1 MQIIRLNKEFADIWA
16 VIWKEWRELLFS
28 RGNLRSILL
37 SLLPSVLIFGVFLP
51 AQVGHVW
58 VDSPVSMVLWGWLS
72 MLPVTA
78 IIADAFAGERE
89 RHTLETLLASPLS
102 ERAILFGKVAAAV
115 GYAWL
120 LALIM
125 LLVAL
130 ITVNIVVA
138 GSGILLYP
146 VGVVVGGGILGL
158 LTATLSASIG
168 VLVSLRAA
176 TVKQAAQQLVFASI
190 ALTWL
195 PLFGLSLLPMQ
206 LQESLILSA
215 KTGGTT
221 RIFIFACVVLVGLDF
236 GLLMLAISRFK
247 RSRLI
252 LD

>member
-1 MQIIRLNKEFADIWA
+1 MQIVKISADFADIWT

-28 RGNLRSILL
+28 RGNLRAILL
-37 SLLPSVLIFGVFLP
+37 SLLPSVLIFGIVLP
-51 AQVGHVW
+51 AQIGRVW
-58 VDSPVSMVLWGWLS
+58 VESPVSMVLWGWLA
-72 MLPVTA
+72 MLPVAA

-89 RHTLETLLASPLS
+89 RHTLETLLATPLS
-102 ERAILFGKVAAAV
+102 ERAILLGKVGAAV

-125 LLVAL
+125 LVVAL
-130 ITVNIVVA
+130 ITVNVVDDN
-138 GSGILLYP
+138 GVLLYP
-146 VGVVVGGGILGL
+146 VPVAIGGGILGL

-195 PLFGLSLLPMQ
+195 PLFGLSLLPTQ
-206 LQESLILSA
+206 LQETFINSA
-215 KTGGTT
+215 KSGTT
-221 RIFIFACVVLVGLDF
+221 TIFFWACVLLVGIDF
-236 GLLMLAISRFK
+236 GLLTLAMTRFK

>member
-1 MQIIRLNKEFADIWA
+1 MQIINIKADFADIWT

-28 RGNLRSILL
+28 RGNLRAILL
-37 SLLPSVLIFGVFLP
+37 SLLPSVLIFGILLP
-51 AQVGHVW
+51 AQVGRVW
-58 VDSPVSMVLWGWLS
+58 VDSPVSIILWGWLA

-89 RHTLETLLASPLS
+89 RHTLETLLASPFS
-102 ERAILFGKVAAAV
+102 EQAILLGKVGAAV
-115 GYAWL
+115 SYAWL

-130 ITVNIVVA
+130 ITVNVVD
-138 GSGILLYP
+138 GNGILLYP
-146 VGVVVGGGILGL
+146 VEVAFGGGILGL

-190 ALTWL
+190 AVTWL

-206 LQESLILSA
+206 LQESLTLSA
-215 KTGGTT
+215 KSGSAT
-221 RIFIFACVVLVGLDF
+221 IFLWACVVLIGADF
-236 GLLMLAISRFK
+236 GLLMLAMARFK

-252 LD
+252 TD

>member
-1 MQIIRLNKEFADIWA
+1 MLTDIWT
-16 VIWKEWRELLFS
+16 VIWKEWRELLFQ
-28 RGNLRSILL
+28 RGSLRGILL
-37 SLLPSVLIFGVFLP
+37 SLIPSVLIFGILLP
-51 AQVGHVW
+51 AQVGRVW
-58 VDSPVSMVLWGWLS
+58 VESPASIVLWGWLA

-102 ERAILFGKVAAAV
+102 ARAILFGKVGAAV
-115 GYAWL
+115 SYAWVL
-120 LALIM
+120 TFIM

-130 ITVNIVVA
+130 ITVNVVD
-138 GSGILLYP
+138 GNGRLLLYP
-146 VGVVVGGGILGL
+146 AKIAIGGAILGL

-168 VLVSLRAA
+168 VLVSLRAV

-195 PLFGLSLLPMQ
+195 PLFVLSLLPTQ
-206 LQESLILSA
+206 VQENLVELAQSGNTTAIYLLAVFVLI
-215 KTGGTT
+215 
-221 RIFIFACVVLVGLDF
+221 VLNF
-236 GLLMLAISRFK
+236 GLLLLAMAKFK

>member
-1 MQIIRLNKEFADIWA
+1 MKLNADLADILT
-16 VIWKEWRELLFS
+16 VVWKEWRELLFS
-28 RGNLRSILL
+28 RGNLRAILL
-37 SLLPSVLIFGVFLP
+37 SLLPSVLIFGIVLP
-51 AQVGHVW
+51 AQIGRVW
-58 VDSPVSMVLWGWLS
+58 VESPLPLLLWGWLS

-89 RHTLETLLASPLS
+89 RHTLETLLSSPLS

-125 LLVAL
+125 LVVGL
-130 ITVNIVVA
+130 ITVNVVE
-138 GSGILLYP
+138 GDGILLYP
-146 VGVVVGGGILGL
+146 VEVAFGGGILGL

-195 PLFGLSLLPMQ
+195 PLFGLSLLPME
-206 LQESLILSA
+206 LQESLIASA
-215 KTGGTT
+215 KSGTT
-221 RIFIFACVVLVGLDF
+221 TIFLWACVLLSSLDF

>member
-1 MQIIRLNKEFADIWA
+1 MNINLGFADIWT
-16 VIWKEWRELLFS
+16 VMWKEWRELLFS
-28 RGNLRSILL
+28 RGNLRAILL
-37 SLLPSVLIFGVFLP
+37 SLLPSVLIFGILLP
-51 AQVGHVW
+51 AQVGRVW
-58 VDSPVSMVLWGWLS
+58 VESPLSMVLWGWLA

-102 ERAILFGKVAAAV
+102 ESAILLGKVAAAV

-120 LALIM
+120 MALIM
-125 LLVAL
+125 LVVAL
-130 ITVNIVVA
+130 ITVNVVVD
-138 GSGILLYP
+138 GNGEILIYP
-146 VGVVVGGGILGL
+146 LGVAVGGGILGL
-158 LTATLSASIG
+158 LSATLSAIIG

-195 PLFGLSLLPMQ
+195 PLFILSLLPTQ
-206 LQESLILSA
+206 LQEGLVISA
-215 KTGGTT
+215 KTSGT
-221 RIFIFACVVLVGLDF
+221 IGIFAIAALGLTLLDF
-236 GLLMLAISRFK
+236 GLLMLALARFK